1 MATPEKTHVYNHTFE
16 IDPKVQEI
24 IKDSEES
31 KTAYLEYLVF
41 SQS

>member
-1 MATPEKTHVYNHTFE
+1 MDNPEKTFVYNHSIE
-16 IDPKVQEI
+16 IDPRTKEI
-24 IKDSEES
+24 IKDSEEA